1 MKQEDQGRAKILT
14 RRALLLGGGQT
25 ALLGLLAGRLYYLQ
39 VQESDRYK
47 MLAEDNRINLRL
59 LAPPRGRIVDRFGV
73 PLAVNQENYRLL
85 LVREQTNDLEETLDA
100 LAQILPLT
108 EKDRERIRRETSR
121 KRGFVPVKVRDNL
134 SWRQVSRLEVN
145 APDIP
150 GISIEAGQTRNYP
163 MANMTSQILGYVAAV
178 SEDEQTGDPL
188 LELPGFRIGKNGAE
202 RAFDLDLRGKAGTS
216 QVEVNAVGR
225 IIRELSRQEGEP
237 GRELVLSVD
246 AGLQTFCHQRLMGE
260 RAAAAVVLDIENGD
274 VLALASVP
282 SYDPNPFSS
291 GLTAKAWRELTGD
304 PLRPLNNR
312 ATGGLYAP
320 GSTFKMIVALAALEA
335 GISPQQTAYCRGH
348 VQLGNARFHCW
359 KKHGHGRMN
368 MRNGIKRSC
377 DVYFYEMSKR
387 AGIDR
392 ISAMARRFGL
402 GAPVGLDLSGEKP
415 GLVPTRDWKF
425 ATFGE
430 PWQAGETLVTSIGQG
445 FVLTTPLQL
454 AVMTARLASGK
465 QVKPRIARGFRD
477 EEKGEALAATD
488 EAGTDADA
496 PAGARG
502 PAPAA
507 ASDAGGEGAPA
518 GEAGGAAGFPGLG
531 LPEEH
536 LEIMRDAMDA
546 VVNESRGTA
555 YRRRIEQEGWE
566 MAGKTGTSQV
576 RRITM
581 AERLAGV
588 TKNEDLPWHRRDHAL
603 FVGYAP
609 VYSPRYACAVV
620 VQHGGG
626 GSKAAAPIARDIL
639 TETQRR
645 DPSGAAAMP
654 LLAERPL
661 ARG

>member
-1 MKQEDQGRAKILT
+1 MRKHEDQGRSKTLT
-14 RRALLLGGGQT
+14 RRTLLLGGGQA
-25 ALLGLLAGRLYYLQ
+25 ALLGLLGGRLYYLQ

-85 LVREQTNDLEETLDA
+85 LVREQANDLEETLDA
-100 LAQILPLT
+100 LGQILPLT

-121 KRGFVPVKVRDNL
+121 KRGFVPVTVRDNL
-134 SWRQVSRLEVN
+134 SWRQVSRIEVN
-145 APDIP
+145 APDLP
-150 GISIEAGQTRNYP
+150 GISIEAGQTRHYP
-163 MANMTSQILGYVAAV
+163 QANMTSQVLGYVSAV
-178 SEDEQTGDPL
+178 SENELTGDPL

-202 RAFDLDLRGKAGTS
+202 RAFDLALRGKAGTS

-225 IIRELSRQEGEP
+225 IIRELSRQEGDP
-237 GRELVLSVD
+237 GRELVLSLD
-246 AGLQTFCHQRLMGE
+246 AGLQTFTHQRLMGE
-260 RAAAAVVLDIENGD
+260 RAAAAAVLDVETGD

-282 SYDPNPFSS
+282 SYDPNGFST
-291 GLTAKAWRELTGD
+291 GMTARAWRELTSD

-312 ATGGLYAP
+312 AIGGLYAP

-335 GISPQQTAYCRGH
+335 GVNPSQRVRCRGH
-348 VQLGNARFHCW
+348 VNLGNARFHCW
-359 KKHGHGRMN
+359 KKHGHGWMN

-402 GAPVGLDLSGEKP
+402 GATVGVDLHGEKA
-415 GLVPTRDWKF
+415 GLIPTRDWKF
-425 ATFGE
+425 ATFGD
-430 PWQAGETLVTSIGQG
+430 PWQVGETLVTSIGQG

-454 AVMTARLASGK
+454 AVMAARLATGRE
-465 QVKPRIARGFRD
+465 VVPRIARGFR
-477 EEKGEALAATD
+477 EEEETESGADDGRLAEAASEPAA
-488 EAGTDADA
+488 
-496 PAGARG
+496 G
-502 PAPAA
+502 PAPAVA
-507 ASDAGGEGAPA
+507 DEADAA
-518 GEAGGAAGFPGLG
+518 GEAAGDGGPAHRFASMG

-536 LEIMRDAMDA
+536 LKIVQDAMDS

-555 YRRRIEQEGWE
+555 FRKRIEEDGWE

-603 FVGYAP
+603 FVAFAP

-620 VQHGGG
+620 VEHGGG

-645 DPSGAAAMP
+645 DPSGAGAMP
-654 LLAERPL
+654 LLAARPF
-661 ARG
+661 GEG